1 MELNVVIKANI
12 ESLKQGFNKAV
23 EATKSF
29 GAKISSGMDRVGGQ
43 IQAGFEGASKGALD
57 LAKNLA
63 IPAGVVT
70 MIGKSLLDS
79 TAEFESGMR
88 RAAALSVSE
97 GETVEQVYD
106 EMRKAAIQMGKDS
119 VYSAA
124 EIAGAMGDLGAAGFE
139 TKKVIESMPGVLS
152 AAAASGEGLE
162 VVVGLMTSAISV
174 FGDEAGGASHIAD
187 VLAMAANKSKASVGD
202 MTYAFQY
209 AAPQAKMFGVS
220 LEELSAMTAL
230 LSDRGMQA
238 SNIGTGLKSVFINL
252 TDLSKDAARTLDEL
266 GVSTL
271 DAQNNFRPMPDLI
284 RDLSK
289 AMEHKTSTEKAMI
302 ATQLVGK
309 VASGTLLGLMDA
321 GHEKLIELTTALKES
336 DGASKEAADNMLKGW
351 SGALKK
357 LASTWDVLQ
366 QDLMTSLGALVE
378 TIANTVS
385 GAMDA
390 FLSLPEP
397 IKETI
402 VTVGALVGAILV
414 IAPIVATVVGTVLGA
429 MATLNA
435 PFIALAALV
444 ALFGFNLGG
453 IGKATEGIQER
464 FSALMEVLSPIFE
477 KIMENVAGLHTTL
490 QPMFDALA
498 DGLFRGIEAGLP
510 MMAEF
515 INLVVSLADLI
526 MAVLSPIIADLTVI
540 FTEAIEMIAPLFT
553 WLFEKL
559 SMVLEFMTPSL
570 KKLGEGFGHILRAIW
585 DVIKVIVDVLRPAIE
600 VLGVVCHALVAALA
614 VGVNVVAEVFA
625 ALEHA
630 VGATIDFIVD
640 KLRFVMDL
648 AKGVWDFIGGF
659 FGGGG
664 DVEVSANVGH
674 NARGTNNWRGGLTW
688 VNEEGGELINLPQG
702 TQIIPHDVSMRYAET
717 AAKQHS
723 SLPET
728 KSSSQ
733 YYVELKNVNIYDQ
746 RDIET
751 LSREIAY
758 ELDKRMA

>member
-1 MELNVVIKANI
+1 MSDMELKVVLKADI
-12 ESLKQGFNKAV
+12 GSLQQGFNKAV

-29 GAKISSGMDRVGGQ
+29 GTKVSK
-43 IQAGFEGASKGALD
+43 GFEGASQGALT

-63 IPAGVVT
+63 IPAGAVT
-70 MIGKSLLDS
+70 LLGKTLLAS
-79 TAEFESGMR
+79 TEAFEAGMR

-97 GETVEQVYD
+97 GETVEQIYE

-119 VYSAA
+119 VFSSA
-124 EIAGAMGDLGAAGFE
+124 EIAEAMGDLGAAGFE
-139 TKKVIESMPGVLS
+139 ANKVIAAMPGVLS

-187 VLAMAANKSKASVGD
+187 VLAMAANRSKASVGD

-252 TDLSKDAARTLDEL
+252 TDLSTEAAKTLAEL

-289 AMEHKTSTEKAMI
+289 AMEDKTSTEKAMI

-321 GHEKLIELTTALKES
+321 GHEKLIDLTAALKDS

-357 LASTWDVLQ
+357 LTSTWDALQ
-366 QDLMTSLGALVE
+366 QDLMTFLGPLVE
-378 TIANTVS
+378 TVVNAVS
-385 GAMDA
+385 GAVDA

-397 IKETI
+397 LKETI

-414 IAPIVATVVGTVLGA
+414 IAPIVATVVGVVLGA
-429 MATLNA
+429 LGSLGV
-435 PFIALAALV
+435 PLIALTALV
-444 ALFGFNLGG
+444 SLLGFNLGG
-453 IGKATEGIQER
+453 VGKATDGIQER
-464 FSALMEVLSPIFE
+464 FSALMEVLTPTFE
-477 KIMENVAGLHTTL
+477 KIMEKLVSLQETL
-490 QPMFDALA
+490 QPLFDTLA
-498 DGLFRGIEAGLP
+498 DGLLRVIETGLP
-510 MMAEF
+510 LMGEW
-515 INLVVSLADLI
+515 IYSVVSLAEAI
-526 MAVLSPIIADLTVI
+526 LSFLAPILTELTVI
-540 FTEAIEMIAPLFT
+540 FTEALEQIGPLLT
-553 WLFEKL
+553 WLFGTL
-559 SMVLEFMTPSL
+559 GSLLDLISPSL
-570 KKLGEGFGHILRAIW
+570 QRLGTMLGRVIQTIW
-585 DVIKVIVDVLRPAIE
+585 NLFKVVVDVLRPVIE
-600 VLGVVCHALVAALA
+600 TVGVVLTHLASAIGSAFNTVTGIIESVGNTVAS
-614 VGVNVVAEVFA
+614 VV
-625 ALEHA
+625 
-630 VGATIDFIVD
+630 DFIVSS
-640 KLRFVMDL
+640 LRYVMDL
-648 AKGVWDFIGGF
+648 AKGAWDFIGGF

-664 DVEVSANVGH
+664 AVEVSANVGH

-717 AAKQHS
+717 VAKQQR

-728 KSSSQ
+728 KTTGQ

-758 ELDKRMA
+758 ELDKRMT